1 MPSLP
6 GEPHATWWSGEKLPE
21 NRLEHETA
29 RVRSTCINYS
39 TNMNAAP
46 STDATTSRLTVVVTY
61 GVLLLLIYLVFR
73 IAEPFLSALAW
84 AAILATFFYPMHKR
98 IAKRLSSVQASVV
111 STAAVTVL
119 LIAPSILLGTMFVRQ
134 AISISRDVQHSVTGQ
149 SPAFVS
155 SWSLIAKGWSWIA
168 HHVPGMDPN
177 ADLFEMLAQA
187 IEKEAGFLAARL
199 GTIVKNIAEFVFDL
213 FVMIFAM
220 FYFFR
225 DGDKILRAMRSILP
239 FDAQHQDAMIV
250 QIRELI
256 SASVITSLI
265 VAAVQGAL
273 GGLGFGL
280 VGLPAPV
287 FWGVLMAFFSLIP
300 VVGSGLIFV
309 PASLWLGFTGH
320 WGRAVLLFAI
330 CAGVS
335 TLVDNMLRPLLLE
348 GRTELS
354 GLVIFISILGG
365 INLFGMLGLVL
376 GPILVAMAAGVL
388 SVYRESA
395 KSPPPITAG

>member
-1 MPSLP
+1 
-6 GEPHATWWSGEKLPE
+6 
-21 NRLEHETA
+21 
-29 RVRSTCINYS
+29 
-39 TNMNAAP
+39 MNATP
-46 STDATTSRLTVVVTY
+46 STDATTTRLTAVVSY

-84 AAILATFFYPMHKR
+84 AAILVTFFYPMHRR
-98 IAKRLSSVQASVV
+98 IAKRVSSAQASVI
-111 STAAVTVL
+111 STVAVTIL
-119 LIAPSILLGTMFVRQ
+119 LIAPAILVTTLFVRE
-134 AISISRDVQHSVTGQ
+134 AVSISRGVQN
-149 SPAFVS
+149 
-155 SWSLIAKGWSWIA
+155 SLVQQHAPIIAKSWSWIA
-168 HHVPGMDPN
+168 QHVPGMDPN
-177 ADLFEMLAQA
+177 ANIFETLEQG
-187 IEKEAGFLAARL
+187 IEKEAGFLAERI
-199 GTIVKNIAEFVFDL
+199 GTILKNIAAFIFDL

-225 DGDKILRAMRSILP
+225 DAGKILGAVRSILP
-239 FDAQHQDAMIV
+239 FDAQHQDVMIV
-250 QIRELI
+250 QIRDLI
-256 SASVITSLI
+256 SASVITSLVI
-265 VAAVQGAL
+265 ASIQGAL

-320 WGRAVLLFAI
+320 WGRAFLLLAI

-335 TLVDNMLRPLLLE
+335 TALDNVLRPLLLG

-354 GLVIFISILGG
+354 GLVIFISVVGG
-365 INLFGMLGLVL
+365 VGLFGMLGLVL
-376 GPILVAMAAGVL
+376 GPILIAMAAGVL

-395 KSPPPITAG
+395 ESPPPITAG